1 MTTYPT
7 PRTPLLLV
15 VVATL
20 VTLAGCAAPPPTLPP
35 APSGVQ
41 EITVTE
47 PSNRTGRALVVEEP
61 GMLGRYFG
69 EKRSTVPQVLA
80 SDLRALLEERRFR
93 VIHGGGE
100 GIPALQTEIHRW
112 EPYSADYSQ
121 VTVSILASLVDPA
134 NGRTLWTAER
144 TDWRVDTPHAR
155 SAPKAST
162 MAAIEIARAL
172 LEGWLPGGRTPTT
185 AP

>member
-1 MTTYPT
+1 M
-7 PRTPLLLV
+7 LLA
-15 VVATL
+15 VASALATF
-20 VTLAGCAAPPPTLPP
+20 AGCATAPPPALPP
-35 APSGVQ
+35 GPSGVQ
-41 EITVTE
+41 EITVKD
-47 PSNRTGRALVVEEP
+47 SFNHTGRALVVEEP

-100 GIPALQTEIHRW
+100 GIPALQTEIRRW

-121 VTVSILASLVDPA
+121 VTVSLLASLVDPA

-155 SAPKAST
+155 SAPEAST

-172 LEGWLPGGRTPTT
+172 LEGWLPGGRTPATT
-185 AP
+185 P